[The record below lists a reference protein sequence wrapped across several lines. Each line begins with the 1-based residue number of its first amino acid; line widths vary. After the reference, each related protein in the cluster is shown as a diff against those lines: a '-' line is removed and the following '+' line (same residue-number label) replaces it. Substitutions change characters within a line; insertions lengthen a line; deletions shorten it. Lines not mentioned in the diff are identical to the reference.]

1 MEDPLYQNRILDE
14 YRAPRNHG
22 LKDDFTHQAKAANP
36 VCGDSIIIRLK
47 IENGIVEEVSFKNIG
62 CVISTASA
70 SLFLAFIKGRAVKDI
85 HAFGPDI
92 PLSLLGILL
101 TPGRLKCGTLALE
114 AVRELIYDGDT
125 TRERFIDRRGW
136 VPHETLVN
144 ELEEKKKALGGTL
157 PPEDAQKLKEL
168 KAVVVESLQKNA
180 SGDTDEKKDKS
191 PIIKLREKE

>member
-1 MEDPLYQNRILDE
+1 MYQDRILDE

-36 VCGDSIIIRLK
+36 VCGDSIIIRLN

-85 HAFGPDI
+85 HAFGPDT
-92 PLSLLGILL
+92 PLSLLKIPL

-114 AVRELIYDGDT
+114 V
-125 TRERFIDRRGW
+125 
-136 VPHETLVN
+136 VQ
-144 ELEEKKKALGGTL
+144 KAL
-157 PPEDAQKLKEL
+157 
-168 KAVVVESLQKNA
+168 
-180 SGDTDEKKDKS
+180 
-191 PIIKLREKE
+191 